1 MQKIWLSGDK
11 KLLLTNTVVTSS
23 LLGISDTLQQW
34 ISGDY
39 NSSDQN
45 KSFNVTRTKRF
56 ATMGLIIGPMCH
68 FWYRWMERTVIR
80 GTKATVVSKR
90 IACDIAASPIFGSIF
105 ISGLALLEGNSI
117 AEAIAE
123 YRRKFIRIFLLDMY
137 VWPPTQL
144 INFWF
149 LPLKFRVI
157 YVNCVQLFYNCCLSY
172 IKYNEA
178 DNAKG
183 IDST

>member
-45 KSFNVTRTKRF
+45 KSFNVTRTR
-56 ATMGLIIGPMCH
+56 
-68 FWYRWMERTVIR
+68 
-80 GTKATVVSKR
+80 
-90 IACDIAASPIFGSIF
+90 
-105 ISGLALLEGNSI
+105 LALLEGNSI

-123 YRRKFIRIFLLDMY
+123 YRRKFIRIFLVCHANL
-137 VWPPTQL
+137 
-144 INFWF
+144 
-149 LPLKFRVI
+149 
-157 YVNCVQLFYNCCLSY
+157 NC
-172 IKYNEA
+172 
-178 DNAKG
+178 
-183 IDST
+183 

>member
-1 MQKIWLSGDK
+1 MQKIWLSGEK
-11 KLLLTNTVVTSS
+11 RLLLTNVAVTSS
-23 LLGISDTLQQW
+23 LLGVSDGLQQW

-39 NSSDQN
+39 NSNQN
-45 KSFNVTRTKRF
+45 ESFNVARTRQF
-56 ATMGLIIGPMCH
+56 ATMGLVIGPMCH
-68 FWYRWMERTVIR
+68 FWYRWLEKTMIR
-80 GTKATVVSKR
+80 GTKATIISKK
-90 IACDIAASPIFGSIF
+90 IACDIVASPVFGSIL

-117 AEAIAE
+117 VDAIAE
-123 YRRKFIRIFLLDMY
+123 YRRKFIRIFVLDIC

-172 IKYNEA
+172 IKHNEA
-178 DNAKG
+178 DSVKS
-183 IDST
+183 ISST